1 VLIIS
6 FAILASS
13 TPGLAQYQGM
23 TTEQCRR
30 ISNSQQQLTC
40 LGQIRPP
47 PPGQLSARLFSP
59 MGLPAVIQPV
69 AQPNTASKASDSDIA
84 NSRARLARRLTTA
97 VE

>member
-1 VLIIS
+1 
-6 FAILASS
+6 
-13 TPGLAQYQGM
+13 M

-69 AQPNTASKASDSDIA
+69 AQPDAASKASDSDIA